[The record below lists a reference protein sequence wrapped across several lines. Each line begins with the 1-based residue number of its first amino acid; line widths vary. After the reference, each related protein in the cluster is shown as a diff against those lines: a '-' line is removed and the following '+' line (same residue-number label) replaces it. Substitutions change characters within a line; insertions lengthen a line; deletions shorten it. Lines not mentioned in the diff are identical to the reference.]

1 VQIPRKETLD
11 DFRHKLTRMGVGME
25 VPMFQQLSERA
36 FDANVHKVNDVQT
49 GSVHF
54 GLVCQLHTIN
64 PLHAEHSA
72 QNVMCKVH
80 IVQICRSSTAL
91 GAEHSAQNIMYTA
104 HIVYAY
110 CVCCSSSSSSS
121 SSSTNVRHARL
132 QYA

>member
-1 VQIPRKETLD
+1 MSVQIPRKETLD

-72 QNVMCKVH
+72 QNMMCKVH
-80 IVQICRSSTAL
+80 IVQVCRSSTAL
-91 GAEHSAQNIMYTA
+91 GAEHSAQNIMYTT

-110 CVCCSSSSSSS
+110 CICICCSSSSR
-121 SSSTNVRHARL
+121 TTDVRHARL